1 MKKAFLLIAI
11 IYLVSAC
18 TDLNIVP
25 DSKLTDDTAYKE
37 KEEFLNGLAGVYTT
51 LSVWSEIVYKVG
63 ASTDE
68 MIFPA
73 RGGDWKGDLQ
83 SIHTHTWKADNGE
96 LNGLYT
102 NISNIIA
109 VSNAFI
115 DAVDASAFKNDS
127 DVKVIRSEARFVR
140 AFAYFLMMDMYGN
153 VPLVTTSA
161 YDANNP
167 PKQNSR
173 SEIYNFIESE
183 LIKLSKADLPETS
196 VYGRVNRYTAK
207 TLLAK
212 LYLNAEVYLGSGN
225 VKWQEVVN
233 LTQEVMTGGNY
244 ILEDNFKSVFA
255 WDNFNSKEIIFAM
268 VCNSSYSSPENIS
281 YLFSIG
287 DLRAKYGSFASGWNG
302 ASVTPTFYRSYDDAQ
317 DIRLKAF
324 IVGAQF
330 DTQGSPIIA
339 MDDSGVTRQLTYS
352 IDYLGADPV
361 NNADHWDGGRGGKY
375 LMDGIGGTMVE
386 RGLNNDMPILRYA
399 DVLMMRAEALFKLN
413 PSSAEALTLVNLVRT
428 RNGHNPVYA
437 LSSLTA
443 DNLLAERGREFAWE
457 GWRRNDQIRF
467 GKWESAWD
475 FKKVSDSKYKLFP
488 IPQIQIDSN
497 PNLKQNEGY

>member
-1 MKKAFLLIAI
+1 MKKILLFLAI
-11 IYLVSAC
+11 IYSVSAC
-18 TDLNIVP
+18 TDLDINP
-25 DSKLTDDTAYKE
+25 HSKLTDDTAYKE
-37 KEEFLNGLAGVYTT
+37 KNEFLNGLSGVHVT
-51 LSVWSEIVYKVG
+51 LGVWSEIVYKAG
-63 ASTDE
+63 TSADE

-83 SIHTHTWKADNGE
+83 SVHTHTWKADNGE
-96 LNGLYT
+96 LNALYT
-102 NISNIIA
+102 GISNIIA

-115 DAVDASAFKNDS
+115 DAIDKSAFKD
-127 DVKVIRSEARFVR
+127 DADIQIIRAETRFFR

-161 YDANNP
+161 YDAGNP
-167 PKQNSR
+167 PKQSSR
-173 SEIYNFIESE
+173 SEIYKFVDDE
-183 LIKLSKADLPETS
+183 LKDLSNTALPETS

-212 LYLNAEVYLGSGN
+212 LYLNSEVYLGAGN
-225 VKWQEVVN
+225 AKWQEVAS
-233 LTQEVMTGGNY
+233 LTQEIMTGGDY
-244 ILEDNFKSVFA
+244 ILEDNFKDVFK
-255 WDNFNSKEIIFAM
+255 WNNFNSKEIILPM
-268 VCNSSYSSPENIS
+268 ICNSERTKPENIS

-302 ASVTPTFYRSYDDAQ
+302 ASVTPTFYRSYDDA
-317 DIRLKAF
+317 DDVRLEAF
-324 IVGAQF
+324 IIGPQS
-330 DTQGSPIIA
+330 DTQGNPIIA
-339 MDDSGVTRQLTYS
+339 TDDNGVTRQLTYS

-399 DVLMMRAEALFKLN
+399 DVLMMRAEALFRLD
-413 PSSAEALTLVNLVRT
+413 PASSEALTLVNQVRT
-428 RNGHNPVYA
+428 RDGNNPVYA
-437 LSSLTA
+437 LPSLTA

-467 GKWESAWD
+467 GTWGDAWD
-475 FKKVSDSKYKLFP
+475 FKAASDAKYKLFP
-488 IPQIQIDSN
+488 IPQVQIDSN
-497 PNLKQNEGY
+497 PNLEQNNGY